1 MIRFALRGLLG
12 RKLRTALTAI
22 GVVLGVALVS
32 GTYVLTDSI
41 TSAFDSIFSENYKNT
56 DAAITGKPAFD
67 LSDDGTGQA
76 PAFNESLLASVKTL
90 PEVGAAG
97 GAVSGEAQLIGK
109 DGKAIVFG
117 GAPNLGFSVNPDL
130 PQFNS
135 LALVDGAWPAAD
147 EVVIDTKS
155 AKEKGFAVGDTIGVQ
170 ARDAAQRMRISG
182 LVDFGAVSSI
192 GGATLAGFEL
202 PTAQR
207 LFDKPGKLDQI
218 LIAAKS
224 GSSPEQAI
232 AAVQKILP
240 AGTQVRS
247 ADDQASKDAEGTT
260 GFLNF
265 FRTFLLVFGGIALFV
280 GSFVIA
286 NSLSITI
293 AQRTREFATLRT
305 LGASRRQVL
314 GSVVLEALVT
324 GVVSAIVGLFLGL
337 GIATGLF
344 KLFDAF
350 GLTLPN
356 NGLVFRTRTVVVAL
370 LVGVVVTLLA
380 SLRPAW
386 RATRVPPIAAVR
398 EGAILV
404 PGRFHRFRPL
414 GAALLA
420 IAGVALVVVGL
431 YVNGL
436 STSTVLASLAIG
448 VLLIFVGIALFAAR
462 LVRPL
467 AAASDPVAR
476 WSVFVL
482 TVLVWPFFS
491 LPYWLLRRG
500 FWGPGSAGSRA
511 AGFVLG
517 AVLNPVLLVI
527 VVLMALRHRV
537 SSWQP
542 EWPADFPSVF
552 AEGSAVQIGGQN
564 SKRDPSRTASTAAA
578 LMIGLALV
586 TLVAT
591 LGAGIIK
598 PFEDAVDR
606 IFSGDY
612 AITAQNNFSPLPPTV
627 AAAVATV
634 PGVSSISSVRGGQG
648 RAFDETI
655 PITAVDSQAPA
666 VLAFDWKTGSQ
677 AALGELGADGAI
689 VDADYADKH
698 GLQLGSSVPLQT
710 VVGKTLD
717 LKVRGIFKPP
727 AGGSPFGNIT
737 ISTTAFDATNPQP
750 QNIYSFLSIQG
761 GVTPAN
767 TAALSA
773 ALTDFP
779 NAKPQ
784 TREEFKKAQ
793 SDGIKGL
800 LNVLYVLLALSVIVS
815 LFGIVNTLVLTV
827 FERTRELGMLRAIGL
842 TRRQVKRMIRHESV
856 ITALIGA
863 VIGIVLGLG
872 LALLLAARLDEV
884 SFAVPTTQLILFAVV
899 AVVVGIFAAI
909 WPARRAARL
918 NPLEALQYE

>member
-41 TSAFDSIFSENYKNT
+41 SSAFDSIFSQNYKNT

-67 LSDDGTGQA
+67 LNDDGAGGV
-76 PAFNESLLASVKTL
+76 PAFDQGLLAKVAQL
-90 PEVGAAG
+90 PEVGIAG
-97 GAVSGEAQLIGK
+97 GAVAGEAQLIGH
-109 DGKAIVFG
+109 DGKAVVFG
-117 GAPNLGFSVNPDL
+117 GAPNLGFSVDPDR
-130 PQFNS
+130 PEFNS
-135 LALVDGAWPAAD
+135 LALVSGAWPGPD
-147 EVVIDTKS
+147 QVVIDTKT
-155 AKEKGFAVGDTIGVQ
+155 AKEKGFATGDTIGVQ
-170 ARDAAQRMRISG
+170 ARGAVQRMKIAG
-182 LVDFGAVSSI
+182 LVEFGAVSSI
-192 GGATLAGFEL
+192 GGATLAGFQL

-218 LIAAKS
+218 LLAAKD
-224 GSSPEQAI
+224 GTSPQQLVD
-232 AAVQKILP
+232 AVQKMLP
-240 AGTQVRS
+240 EGTQVRTADAQAAEDS
-247 ADDQASKDAEGTT
+247 AGTA

-305 LGASRRQVL
+305 LGASRRQIL
-314 GSVVLEALVT
+314 NSVVLEALVT
-324 GVVSAIVGLFLGL
+324 GVVSAAAGLFLGL

-344 KLFDAF
+344 KVFDAA

-356 NGLVFRTRTVVVAL
+356 NGLVFRPRTVVVAL
-370 LVGVVVTLLA
+370 AVGVLVTLLA

-398 EGAILV
+398 EGAKLP

-420 IAGVALVVVGL
+420 LGGVALVITGL
-431 YVNGL
+431 FVDGL
-436 STSTVLASLAIG
+436 ATGTLLSLLAIG
-448 VLLIFVGIALFAAR
+448 VLLIFIGIALFAAR

-467 AAASDPVAR
+467 AAGSDPVAR
-476 WSVFVL
+476 WSVLVL
-482 TVLVWPFFS
+482 SILAWPLFS

-500 FWGPGSAGSRA
+500 FWGPGSGASRA
-511 AGFVLG
+511 GGFVLG
-517 AVLNPVLLVI
+517 AVLNPVLLV
-527 VVLMALRHRV
+527 VVALMALRARV

-542 EWPADFPSVF
+542 EWPADFPGVLTDRP
-552 AEGSAVQIGGQN
+552 AIQIGGQN
-564 SKRDPSRTASTAAA
+564 SRRDPSRTASTAAA

-598 PFEDAVDR
+598 PFEDAVDK

-612 AITAQNNFSPLPPTV
+612 AIAAQNNFSPLPPTI
-627 AAAVATV
+627 AAAVAAV
-634 PGVSSISSVRGGQG
+634 PGVEAASSVRGGQG
-648 RAFDETI
+648 QAFDETI
-655 PITAVDSQAPA
+655 QVSAVDTQAPQ
-666 VLAFDWKTGSQ
+666 VLTFDWLGGSQ
-677 AALGELGADGAI
+677 ATLGELGADGAI
-689 VDADYADKH
+689 VDDSYATKH
-698 GLQLGSSVPLQT
+698 NLKLGSPIALKTVGGKVLPLT
-710 VVGKTLD
+710 
-717 LKVRGIFKPP
+717 VRGIFKPP
-727 AGGSPFGNIT
+727 AGGSPFGNVT
-737 ISTTAFDATNPQP
+737 ISTTTFDAANPQP
-750 QNIYSFLSIQG
+750 QNIYTFLRMRG
-761 GVTPAN
+761 GVTAAN
-767 TAALSA
+767 TAALNT
-773 ALTDFP
+773 ALASFP
-779 NAKPQ
+779 NAKAQ
-784 TREEFKKAQ
+784 TRQQFKDAQ
-793 SDGIKGL
+793 SSGIKSL
-800 LNVLYVLLALSVIVS
+800 LNVLYVLLALSVLVS

-863 VIGIVLGLG
+863 VIGILLGLG

-884 SFAVPTTQLILFAVV
+884 AFAVPTGQLVIFAVV
-899 AVVVGIFAAI
+899 SVVVGLFAAI